1 MCETARRTVLQ
12 KVSLKM
18 DYPSGQLNIDDSPT
32 KFGLT
37 PSLSDRYRRLEM
49 SLLVETVLVT
59 IATVSVIRI
68 LTTSSIAGSAWFVA
82 PGILVIAALVPPA
95 IGRRGFVRIGFDI
108 KQVKSTLLVVC
119 WTCVAVFPAMFGG
132 LWLLKFYGLPLPLL
146 PALPR
151 GQSWIYW
158 LFYQFMY
165 VAVAEEVFFRG
176 YLQNNILRLAS
187 KLPGRQHSLQSWIS
201 IGVSAA
207 CFAAAHI
214 IVHGEIMLA
223 LTFLPGLILGWL
235 FVRTRSLLAPIL
247 FHGLANTFYCVMTVA
262 FA

>member
-1 MCETARRTVLQ
+1 MCETATRTVLQ

-18 DYPSGQLNIDDSPT
+18 DYPSGQVNIADSPNSL
-32 KFGLT
+32 GLA
-37 PSLSDRYRRLEM
+37 PSFSDRLRRLEM

-59 IATVSVIRI
+59 IATVLAIRV
-68 LTTSSIAGSAWFVA
+68 LTTGSIASLAWFVA
-82 PGILVIAALVPPA
+82 PGILVTAALVPPA
-95 IGRRGFVRIGFDI
+95 IGRRGFVRIGLGI
-108 KQVKSTLLVVC
+108 KQVKSTLLAVC
-119 WTCVAVFPAMFGG
+119 WACVAVFPAMFAG
-132 LWLLKFYGLPLPLL
+132 LWLLKSHGLPLPLL

-151 GQSWIYW
+151 GQSWICW

-176 YLQNNILRLAS
+176 YLQANILRSAS
-187 KLPGRQHSLQSWIS
+187 KMPGRQHGLQNWIS
-201 IGVSAA
+201 ISVSAA
-207 CFAAAHI
+207 CFAVAHI
-214 IVHGEIMLA
+214 IVHGKIILA